1 MRLLLS
7 ILIWGS
13 CGQVHA
19 QSTTAAPMVGAVPEV
34 EWYPPETEKGPT
46 ADKSRVVISGRTLSG
61 SLIQIDGDSVTIL
74 NEKLVQTPSTESAG
88 AVTVRQ
94 LRISCKVYEAADVG
108 SKTIGTLKKGAKIRA
123 VPSNGSWLKVFS
135 TKSSGYISQPCFV
148 PTKDEPVD
156 PRPGSRKIESRTA
169 RANQDGFFEIVTEL
183 PQGLAQI
190 PISVTTP
197 ARAQKTFMISVN
209 VVINENKVDDI
220 KINTNTKI
228 SQAKPPAAAKK
239 VRLWFGAGFT
249 YQSDSQTTTGS
260 PDLNFSTVQAPG
272 LVARGGYWGDKLG
285 VDFYF
290 RDAPGKIEADAPLQV
305 QETSYHWQTMEAK
318 GLYQF
323 DRGPGSRIGGLP
335 SQWQLRFGA
344 NLQQVPFFDID
355 NSNVVT
361 IQENT
366 LTMATLGGGLLLGQE
381 QDWSW
386 EFALG
391 IQYPISAKG
400 QGKSFTI
407 SSPFAYEA
415 QIGAAYKLAPNWR
428 LGVFSYTQSL
438 AYDYEF
444 ENDTGTIKTGKQNL
458 FYTTF
463 DLRLGYE
470 F

>member
-1 MRLLLS
+1 M
-7 ILIWGS
+7 
-13 CGQVHA
+13 
-19 QSTTAAPMVGAVPEV
+19 
-34 EWYPPETEKGPT
+34 
-46 ADKSRVVISGRTLSG
+46 
-61 SLIQIDGDSVTIL
+61 
-74 NEKLVQTPSTESAG
+74 
-88 AVTVRQ
+88 
-94 LRISCKVYEAADVG
+94 KVYFA
-108 SKTIGTLKKGAKIRA
+108 KG
-123 VPSNGSWLKVFS
+123 
-135 TKSSGYISQPCFV
+135 SGYISQPCVV
-148 PTKDEPVD
+148 PSKEQTGGSI
-156 PRPGSRKIESRTA
+156 PGSRRIESKTA
-169 RANQDGFFEIVTEL
+169 RANQDGFFEIAIEL

-190 PISVTTP
+190 PILVTSPSRT
-197 ARAQKTFMISVN
+197 QKTFMISVN
-209 VVINENKVDDI
+209 VVINANKVDDI
-220 KINTNTKI
+220 KINTKV
-228 SQAKPPAAAKK
+228 SHAKPPAAAKK

-249 YQSDSQTTTGS
+249 YQSDSQSTTDA
-260 PDLNFSTVQAPG
+260 PDLNFNTVQAPG

-305 QETSYHWQTMEAK
+305 QESAYHWRTMEAK

-355 NSNVVT
+355 NADVVT

-381 QDWSW
+381 QDWSY

-391 IQYPISAKG
+391 FQYPISAKG
-400 QGKSFTI
+400 QGKSFSV

-415 QIGAAYKLAPNWR
+415 QLGAAYKLAPNWR
-428 LGVFSYTQSL
+428 LGIFSYTQSL
-438 AYDYEF
+438 AYTYEY
-444 ENDTGTIKTGKQNL
+444 ENSSGTTKTGKQSL